1 MSRVTTD
8 IEIDAPIERVWE
20 TIMDPK
26 RLGDWVT
33 IHREVGRVSDRPL
46 VQGSTMEQVLH
57 MRGISFHVTWNLV
70 DVTEPNTAQWEGH
83 GPAHSKALIRYE
95 LENSKNGRTH
105 FHYTNEFQ
113 PPGGRLGNVAS
124 RFIVGAAS
132 EREASKSLS
141 RLKSLLERP

>member
-33 IHREVGRVSDRPL
+33 IHRDLGKVSDQPL

-57 MRGISFHVTWNLV
+57 MRGFSFHVNWKLV
-70 DVTEPNTAQWEGH
+70 DVSEPNTAQWEGR

-95 LENSKNGRTH
+95 LANSENGRTR

-113 PPGGRLGNVAS
+113 TPGGRLGNVAS

-141 RLKSLLERP
+141 RLKSLIERH

>member
-33 IHREVGRVSDRPL
+33 IHRDLGKVSDEPL

-57 MRGISFHVTWNLV
+57 MRGFSFHVHWKLV
-70 DVTEPNTAQWEGH
+70 DVSEPNTAEWEGR
-83 GPAHSKALIRYE
+83 GPAHSTALIRYE
-95 LENSKNGRTH
+95 LANSRTAGRAFTTRTS
-105 FHYTNEFQ
+105 FRR
-113 PPGGRLGNVAS
+113 PAVALEMS
-124 RFIVGAAS
+124 RAD
-132 EREASKSLS
+132 
-141 RLKSLLERP
+141 